1 MMIVIIHELNHYL
14 RCVKRKDVKIEDCS
28 TGRTQS
34 VEGGEL
40 MFNEIF
46 GVDYMNKL
54 DFLLQKEIM
63 NISNWNGNNV
73 NYFKQFFTEDYHV
86 SGCIQF
92 MKTDS
97 KKYHCV
103 ERPGPIDE

>member
-46 GVDYMNKL
+46 GVDYINKL

-63 NISNWNGNNV
+63 NAMSESEGSFLEEVHLDLKLRKLLWNH
-73 NYFKQFFTEDYHV
+73 TEQV
-86 SGCIQF
+86 L
-92 MKTDS
+92 
-97 KKYHCV
+97 
-103 ERPGPIDE
+103 

>member
-1 MMIVIIHELNHYL
+1 
-14 RCVKRKDVKIEDCS
+14 
-28 TGRTQS
+28 
-34 VEGGEL
+34 
-40 MFNEIF
+40 
-46 GVDYMNKL
+46 MNKL
-54 DFLLQKEIM
+54 HFIVQKEKKKI
-63 NISNWNGNNV
+63 NKLNGDNLY
-73 NYFKQFFTEDYHV
+73 YFKQFFTEDYHV

>member
-14 RCVKRKDVKIEDCS
+14 RRVKRKDVKIEDCS

-46 GVDYMNKL
+46 GVDYVNKL

-63 NISNWNGNNV
+63 NVSNWNGNNV

-86 SGCIQF
+86 SGWIQF

>member
-14 RCVKRKDVKIEDCS
+14 RRVKRKDEKIEDCL
-28 TGRTQS
+28 TGRTRS

-40 MFNEIF
+40 MFNQIF
-46 GVDYMNKL
+46 GVNDMNKL

-63 NISNWNGNNV
+63 NVANWNGDNLY
-73 NYFKQFFTEDYHV
+73 YFKQFFTEDYPV

-97 KKYHCV
+97 KEYHCV